1 MMTSTRG
8 AIFLIF
14 FGALYLLYNLNLI
27 SFSPWGLLWPGLL
40 IWFAGNQLVK
50 TAKEG
55 ESQDSWNIALWLSV
69 LALGIYMLL
78 PKIGISVPKIP
89 WGIVWPL
96 VLIGIGAA
104 KILTGKPDFIRFEI
118 GSDKKSPGPRPRN
131 YRSSFVGE
139 INRGPSSW
147 ALDDLR
153 LHQTIGTIN
162 LDLTNAIIPDREVD
176 LEISGLVGEVSI
188 YLPPE
193 LAFRAE
199 CGIAIGDIT
208 VLNHNESG
216 THRRVEMESPDYW
229 QATRQ
234 INIKVDWKIGEI
246 VIRQIR

>member
-118 GSDKKSPGPRPRN
+118 GSDKKARGLVPVTTVHPLWV
-131 YRSSFVGE
+131 RSIADQAAGHLMILDFIRRSALS
-139 INRGPSSW
+139 ISISLTPSSPIE
-147 ALDDLR
+147 R
-153 LHQTIGTIN
+153 LT
-162 LDLTNAIIPDREVD
+162 
-176 LEISGLVGEVSI
+176 
-188 YLPPE
+188 
-193 LAFRAE
+193 
-199 CGIAIGDIT
+199 
-208 VLNHNESG
+208 
-216 THRRVEMESPDYW
+216 
-229 QATRQ
+229 
-234 INIKVDWKIGEI
+234 
-246 VIRQIR
+246 